1 MRVAGS
7 FAKALSLLICLP
19 LASQAGQEPGSPFEL
34 KDGDRVALIGGTFIE
49 REQRYGFIE
58 LALTTRWP
66 DRRII
71 FRNLGWSGDDVTGE
85 SRLYFGTYRGTTT
98 RQEGLDHLF
107 KTLDLFQ
114 PTVAFVA
121 YGSNEAFEGPDGIAK
136 FVAGYERLLER
147 LEKTGARIVLLSPT
161 KHENLG
167 PPLPDP
173 AQRNKNL
180 ALYSA
185 AIQQLAET
193 RNLRFVD
200 LFNGPEKLK
209 LPGPFQT
216 DNGMHLTEPGY
227 FWTARAIEAG
237 LGFAVSRPADSLVGS
252 KGRVR
257 LSPEVE
263 ALRQLI
269 VEKDRYFFHRYRP
282 QNDTYLRGFREYEQ
296 GNNAVE
302 IPQFDPLVQEKD
314 LQIHEMKRRLP
325 KALLY
330 QPAGMKG
337 SSR

>member
-1 MRVAGS
+1 MRNIGS
-7 FAKALSLLICLP
+7 LTKALGLLICLP
-19 LASQAGQEPGSPFEL
+19 LASQAALEPGSPFEL

-66 DRRII
+66 DRHII

-107 KTLDLFQ
+107 KTLELVQ

-121 YGSNEAFEGPDGIAK
+121 YGSNEAFEGAAGLPK
-136 FVAGYERLLER
+136 FVEGYKRLLER
-147 LEKTGARIVLLSPT
+147 LEKTGARLVLLSPI
-161 KHENLG
+161 KQENLG
-167 PPLPDP
+167 HPFPDP
-173 AQRNKNL
+173 AERNKNL

-185 AIQQLAET
+185 AIRQLAET
-193 RNLRFVD
+193 RARFVD
-200 LFNGPEKLK
+200 LFHGLEKFK
-209 LPGPFQT
+209 RAGPFQT

-227 FWTARAIEAG
+227 FFAAKAIEAG
-237 LGFAVSRPADSLVGS
+237 LGLAVSRRAESGVS

-257 LSPEVE
+257 LSRDAE

-269 VEKDRYFFHRYRP
+269 IEKDRFFFYRYRP

-302 IPQFDPLVQEKD
+302 IPRFDPLVEEKD
-314 LQIHEMKRRLP
+314 LQIREMKRRLP
-325 KALLY
+325 KGLGHL
-330 QPAGMKG
+330 PANMKG
-337 SSR
+337 SLP